1 LPIGA
6 RRHNSKEKKEEE
18 EEEEEKKEMERGGIE
33 FFDVVFVRAVVFGGN
48 QAARSLLEF
57 I

>member
-18 EEEEEKKEMERGGIE
+18 EEEEEKEMERGGIE